1 MCYSKQCTV
10 ISMIQA
16 MVTLAL
22 THTQT
27 HTHTHTDHTDKSN
40 VKEPDA
46 HLV

>member
-1 MCYSKQCTV
+1 
-10 ISMIQA
+10 MIQA

-27 HTHTHTDHTDKSN
+27 HTHTNHIDKSN
-40 VKEPDA
+40 IEEPGT